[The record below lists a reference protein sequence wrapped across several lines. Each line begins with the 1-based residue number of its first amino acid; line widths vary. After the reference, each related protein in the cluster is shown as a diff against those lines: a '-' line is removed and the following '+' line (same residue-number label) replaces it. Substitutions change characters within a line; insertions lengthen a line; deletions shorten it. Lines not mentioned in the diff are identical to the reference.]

1 MHFMGTIFN
10 KLICFVASMPR
21 SSVSRATGATETLT
35 GATPVKQTPKCKCKL
50 VVQITCVFS
59 T

>member
-1 MHFMGTIFN
+1 MHFMDTIFN
-10 KLICFVASMPR
+10 KLNFFVVLMPR
-21 SSVSRATGATETLT
+21 SSVSRAT

-50 VVQITCVFS
+50 VVQITRVFS